1 MKIKRSTGKCFAIRS
16 AQLGRAVI
24 ETVTPGFSTTTLPR
38 SLTIWGKNVSS
49 SEIPQDQ
56 GAV

>member
-1 MKIKRSTGKCFAIRS
+1 MIRLRTTKTYLRLMAFHPHRVIHIREELQVSKQLRS
-16 AQLGRAVI
+16 A
-24 ETVTPGFSTTTLPR
+24 
-38 SLTIWGKNVSS
+38 LTDQVGENVSS